1 MAASSYNYLS
11 ILINIH
17 QSNEC
22 LLSCRWDRARGYEIG
37 NKDIELE
44 YIEEAFTS
52 QNWIVRIYKVKD
64 LDNRW

>member
-1 MAASSYNYLS
+1 MDA
-11 ILINIH
+11 
-17 QSNEC
+17 
-22 LLSCRWDRARGYEIG
+22 CRWDRARGYEIG